1 MKLGRIA
8 VQGPDGDVP
17 RVVLV
22 LPEESRVIDL
32 KAAWAKRLRQ
42 GGATPEAALRMAEA
56 VFPGSMSAAIA
67 AGDHFLAAA
76 REVAAAAPTDCSIAF
91 DQVKWLGDSDPSV
104 VRDGLTFVDHIKGF
118 HNKMKATPTPGL
130 LKVPGYFK
138 GSPHTVI
145 GHEAEVPWP
154 SFTDHMDYELELGY
168 VIGRRGNNLHPDEAR
183 SYLFGVTI
191 FNDFSARDRQGV
203 EMGIAMGPTKSKDF
217 AYGIGPWITTVD
229 EFADLDAIDMQVRVN
244 GETWAKGSSA
254 NKLWSIEE
262 LIAYVSLGDWIQPGD
277 VIGSGTMGNGSALEL
292 DRKLSPGD
300 VVELEVAGVGVL
312 RNRIG
317 QRQTGQ
323 WWPEER
329 QPFM

>member
-8 VQGPDGDVP
+8 VSGPDGEVA
-17 RVVLV
+17 RLVLV
-22 LPEESRVIDL
+22 LPEERRVIDL
-32 KAAWAKRLRQ
+32 KAAWAARLQRS
-42 GGATPEAALRMAEA
+42 GATPEAALRLAEA

-67 AGDHFLAAA
+67 AGDLFLDCA
-76 REVAAAAPTDCSIAF
+76 REVAKEAPQASSIGF
-91 DQVKWLGDSDPSV
+91 DDVKWLGATDPSV

-118 HNKMKATPTPGL
+118 HNKMKATPQPGL

-138 GSPHTVI
+138 GTPHTVI

-154 SFTDHMDYELELGY
+154 AFIGYMDYELELGY
-168 VIGRRGNNLHPDEAR
+168 VIGRRGHNVHPDDAR

-191 FNDFSARDRQGV
+191 FNDFSARDRQSI
-203 EMGIAMGPTKSKDF
+203 EMGIGMGPSKSKDF

-262 LIAYVSLGDWIQPGD
+262 LIAYVALADWIQPGD
-277 VIGSGTMGNGSALEL
+277 IIGSGTMGGGSGLEL
-292 DRKLSPGD
+292 DRQLSPGD
-300 VVELEVAGVGVL
+300 VLELDVAGIGVL

-317 QRQTGQ
+317 QPQPSV

-329 QPFM
+329 KPFM